1 MNKVSQGD
9 RQEGGRADAQ
19 EAGPEAGRDVCREAG
34 REAGPEETRW
44 LDARQLAA
52 WQAYSAVLLKLPAA
66 LDSQLTRDAGLNQFE
81 YLVLAAL
88 SESENRTLRMSTLAI
103 LSNGSLSRLS
113 HVVTRLEKRGFL
125 RREPCAAD
133 GRYTNAVLTDD
144 GWDKVVATAPGHVE
158 AVRSLFVDALEPEQ
172 LDQMREISH
181 RILRAMDPEIDCPS
195 TTGGSPSTLRLE
207 DPPRGTGS
215 ARPH

>member
-1 MNKVSQGD
+1 MDDASQGE
-9 RQEGGRADAQ
+9 RK
-19 EAGPEAGRDVCREAG
+19 EA
-34 REAGPEETRW
+34 RW
-44 LDARQLAA
+44 LDDRQLSA
-52 WQAYSAVLLKLPAA
+52 WKAYSAMLLKLPAA

-113 HVVTRLEKRGFL
+113 HVVKRLEKRGYL

-133 GRYTNAVLTDD
+133 GRYTNAVLTDE

-158 AVRSLFVDALEPEQ
+158 AVRSLVVDALEPEQ
-172 LDQMREISH
+172 LDQLRDISH
-181 RILRAMDPEIDCPS
+181 RVLRALDPDLGCPS
-195 TTGGSPSTLRLE
+195 TETLE
-207 DPPRGTGS
+207 DTPRDPGS
-215 ARPH
+215 AAPH